1 MMVKVCGRPG
11 CDKGH
16 GRSLSGTASVRKNY
30 RVCRYENPDSKG
42 SALET
47 AFRDHFPAGRS
58 RAGRPFPLA
67 RYPPRAKGSQ
77 CPLWGQHTPWPA
89 PLHPRVRHTVLGACR
104 SAPQP
109 VPCSGTWFSNLAALE
124 PRGELSKPLVPGLH
138 PRAMNLASL
147 RWDFSHLYLKKKKGK
162 KQKPSSRRIQ
172 GAVMGVDVLAANIF
186 CCTINRA

>member
-67 RYPPRAKGSQ
+67 RYPPCAKGSQ
-77 CPLWGQHTPWPA
+77 CLLWGQHTPWPA
-89 PLHPRVRHTVLGACR
+89 PLHPRVRHTVLWACR
-104 SAPQP
+104 SARSQ
-109 VPCSGTWFSNLAALE
+109 CRALGRGSQIW
-124 PRGELSKPLVPGLH
+124 PRWNHVGSFQNPWCLG
-138 PRAMNLASL
+138 
-147 RWDFSHLYLKKKKGK
+147 
-162 KQKPSSRRIQ
+162 
-172 GAVMGVDVLAANIF
+172 
-186 CCTINRA
+186 CTPEQ